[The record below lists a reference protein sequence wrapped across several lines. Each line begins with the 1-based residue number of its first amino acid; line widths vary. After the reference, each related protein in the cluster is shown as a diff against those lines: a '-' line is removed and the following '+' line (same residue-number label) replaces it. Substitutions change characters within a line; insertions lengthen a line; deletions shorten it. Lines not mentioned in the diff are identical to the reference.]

1 MTKNDKS
8 TLLSICVITYNHG
21 KYIKKAIENILKQKV
36 DFKFEIIIADDY
48 SKDNTRDIIIEFY
61 NKNTGLIKLLFQ
73 DKNVGPSK
81 NFNDLL
87 NSASGKYIA
96 YLEGDDYWTD
106 PNKLQKQINILESNN
121 EYSACA
127 HQTQLLINEKL
138 DKLFKLNVPQ
148 IINIENLIEGR
159 LFHTASCVF
168 RRSAFENFF
177 KMPKNIYSGDRVL
190 NFCIAIEGP
199 IFFMD
204 EVMCVYRKHN
214 NGQSSNLMPKKILL
228 DLNPIKQ
235 LKKIYPSFP
244 VLRYKSYVY
253 ATAGLIKNINILTK
267 FYLLSI
273 SFILS
278 FSIFP
283 KNLKIILNYFSK
295 KYE

>member
-1 MTKNDKS
+1 MNNKTP
-8 TLLSICVITYNHG
+8 LLSICLITYNHG
-21 KYIKKAIENILKQKV
+21 QYIKKAIENILIQKV

-48 SKDNTRDIIIEFY
+48 SMDNTRDIIMKFY
-61 NKNTGLIKLLFQ
+61 DQNKHLIKLLFQ
-73 DKNVGPSK
+73 EKNVGPSK

-87 NSASGKYIA
+87 SSSSGKYIA

-106 PNKLQKQINILESNN
+106 PYKLQKQINILEGNN
-121 EYSACA
+121 QYSACA

-138 DKLFKLNVPQ
+138 GKLFKLSVPK
-148 IINIENLIEGR
+148 IIKIENLIEGR

-168 RRSAFENFF
+168 RRSALNIFLE
-177 KMPKNIYSGDRVL
+177 MPKNIYSGDRLL
-190 NFCIAIEGP
+190 NFCIAIDGP
-199 IFFMD
+199 IFFID
-204 EVMCVYRKHN
+204 EIMCVYRKHN
-214 NGQSSNLMPKKILL
+214 NGLSSNLIPKKLLL

-235 LKKIYPSFP
+235 LKKLYPTFP

-253 ATAGLIKNINILTK
+253 ATAGLIKNINIFYK

-283 KNLKIILNYFSK
+283 KNIKIIKKYFSK
-295 KYE
+295 

>member
-1 MTKNDKS
+1 MKNK
-8 TLLSICVITYNHG
+8 TLLLSICVITYNHG
-21 KYIKKAIENILKQKV
+21 QYIKKAIENILIQKV

-48 SKDNTRDIIIEFY
+48 STDNTRDLIIEFY
-61 NKNTGLIKLLFQ
+61 NQNKGLIKLLFQ

-121 EYSACA
+121 EFSACA

-138 DKLFKLNVPQ
+138 GKFFKLNVPQ
-148 IINIENLIEGR
+148 IINIENLVEGR

-168 RRSAFENFF
+168 RKSALEIFF
-177 KMPKNIYSGDRVL
+177 TMPKNIYSGDRLL

-199 IFFMD
+199 IFFME
-204 EVMCVYRKHN
+204 EVMCIYRKHN
-214 NGQSSNLMPKKILL
+214 NGLSSNLIPQKLLL

-235 LKKIYPSFP
+235 LKKVYPSFP

-253 ATAGLIKNINILTK
+253 ATAGLIKNINFFTK
-267 FYLLSI
+267 LYLLLI

-283 KNLKIILNYFSK
+283 ENIKIISNYFSK
-295 KYE
+295 KNE